1 MHYFVKPRGGC
12 IILLS
17 LGEGALRVK
26 PRGGLLSC
34 FNKPREVFLTMTLLV
49 SLGERE
55 EEWWAH
61 KPGRFDNDCV
71 DKPRGG

>member
-1 MHYFVKPRGGC
+1 M
-12 IILLS
+12 LS
-17 LGEGALRVK
+17 LGEVYCLVLISLG
-26 PRGGLLSC
+26 
-34 FNKPREVFLTMTLLV
+34 EVFLTMTLLV

>member
-17 LGEGALRVK
+17 LGEVYLF
-26 PRGGLLSC
+26 C
-34 FNKPREVFLTMTLLV
+34 FNKPRGGFFFFTMALLV
-49 SLGERE
+49 SLGE
-55 EEWWAH
+55 EEWWGH
-61 KPGRFDNDCV
+61 EPGMVGFDNAWV